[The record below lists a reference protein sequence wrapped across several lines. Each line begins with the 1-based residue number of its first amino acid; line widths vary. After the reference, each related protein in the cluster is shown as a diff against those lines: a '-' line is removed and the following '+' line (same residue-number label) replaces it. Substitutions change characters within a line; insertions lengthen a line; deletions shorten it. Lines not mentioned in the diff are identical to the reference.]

1 MKKESKTT
9 IAAREQI
16 ARAILARQVAINSQK
31 SSRGRRFAGTQIK
44 ILDDFLR
51 YNPDGTRVKMPN
63 RVLEKAIGMLA
74 NAQEAL
80 ESFEEKAEE
89 IQESLETLRKH
100 ADTVLANL
108 GRSAEND
115 RMIVATVSSANSLIN
130 ASDDADTLKT
140 MLEDF

>member
-16 ARAILARQVAINSQK
+16 ARALLARQWALKRRK
-31 SSRGRRFAGTQIK
+31 SPTEKIK

-51 YNPDGTRVKMPN
+51 YNPDGTRVKMPK
-63 RVLEKAIGMLA
+63 RVLEKALSMLA
-74 NAQEAL
+74 DAQEAL
-80 ESFEEKAEE
+80 EEFEEKAEE

-100 ADTVLANL
+100 ADTVLATL

-140 MLEDF
+140 MLDDF